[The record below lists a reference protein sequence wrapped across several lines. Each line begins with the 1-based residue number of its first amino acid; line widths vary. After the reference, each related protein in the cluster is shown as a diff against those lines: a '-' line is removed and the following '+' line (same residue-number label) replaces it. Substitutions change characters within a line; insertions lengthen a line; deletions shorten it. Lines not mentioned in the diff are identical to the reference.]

1 MGAVKQI
8 EVPDDLFEEL
18 ERFRRSLRT
27 SRVEALRLLLGKE
40 RVRRRFLTLSKR
52 QAQRAKGLS
61 DDEAMQLAVE
71 EVRRVRSLHR
81 SRKRAK

>member
-1 MGAVKQI
+1 MGVVKQI

-40 RVRRRFLTLSKR
+40 RARRRFLALSKR

-61 DDEAMQLAVE
+61 EDEAMRLAVE

>member
-1 MGAVKQI
+1 MRAVKQI

-40 RVRRRFLTLSKR
+40 RAWRRFLALSER
-52 QAQRAKGLS
+52 QAQRVKGLS
-61 DDEAMQLAVE
+61 DDEAMRLAVE

>member
-71 EVRRVRSLHR
+71 EDRRVRSLHR